1 MLEERVDEDDRF
13 DEFQLNHWILSM
25 NLLLQ
30 SMMLMNDELIWVLS
44 DNNHVNARFDDQ
56 HLLKQRKDH
65 Y

>member
-1 MLEERVDEDDRF
+1 
-13 DEFQLNHWILSM
+13 M